1 MKRSQINRYMKQA
14 IGLLRKHRFHLPPF
28 AFWSPADWQCKGAE
42 SREIVAQQL
51 GWDITDFGLG
61 NFESTGLILFTIRNG
76 TLEEL
81 KRPDGKTYAE
91 KMLIVREAQVT
102 PTHFHFQKM
111 EDIINRGG
119 GELEIQLWNST
130 PEEGLAG
137 GEVSVSV
144 DGERRSVP
152 AGGKVTLAPGQS
164 ICLPA
169 RLYHK
174 FWGREG
180 KGTVLVGEVSR
191 VNDDYVDNRF
201 YEKVGRFA
209 SIEEDQAPSAPAVRR
224 LQALLSPGLS
234 GLPALLQDLEHR
246 AGDTLRIQPVL
257 VHQLLGGPRLP
268 VGVADPDALQQRLGG
283 GLKQLG

>member
-1 MKRSQINRYMKQA
+1 
-14 IGLLRKHRFHLPPF
+14 
-28 AFWSPADWQCKGAE
+28 
-42 SREIVAQQL
+42 
-51 GWDITDFGLG
+51 
-61 NFESTGLILFTIRNG
+61 
-76 TLEEL
+76 
-81 KRPDGKTYAE
+81 
-91 KMLIVREAQVT
+91 MLIVREGQIT

-130 PEEGLAG
+130 PEEGLADS
-137 GEVSVSV
+137 EVSVSV

-152 AGGKVTLAPGQS
+152 AGGQVTLAPGQS

-174 FWGREG
+174 FWGRQG

-209 SIEEDQAPSAPAVRR
+209 SIEEDQAPLHLLYDDYKRYYR
-224 LQALLSPGLS
+224 LA
-234 GLPALLQDLEHR
+234 
-246 AGDTLRIQPVL
+246 
-257 VHQLLGGPRLP
+257 
-268 VGVADPDALQQRLGG
+268 
-283 GLKQLG
+283 

>member
-28 AFWSPADWQCKGAE
+28 AFWSAADWQCKGAE

-61 NFESTGLILFTIRNG
+61 DFESTGLILFTIRNG

-81 KRPDGKTYAE
+81 KKPDGKTYAE

-130 PEEGLAG
+130 PEEGLADG
-137 GEVSVSV
+137 GVSVSV

-209 SIEEDQAPSAPAVRR
+209 SIEEDEPPLHLLYDDYKRYYR
-224 LQALLSPGLS
+224 LA
-234 GLPALLQDLEHR
+234 
-246 AGDTLRIQPVL
+246 
-257 VHQLLGGPRLP
+257 
-268 VGVADPDALQQRLGG
+268 
-283 GLKQLG
+283 